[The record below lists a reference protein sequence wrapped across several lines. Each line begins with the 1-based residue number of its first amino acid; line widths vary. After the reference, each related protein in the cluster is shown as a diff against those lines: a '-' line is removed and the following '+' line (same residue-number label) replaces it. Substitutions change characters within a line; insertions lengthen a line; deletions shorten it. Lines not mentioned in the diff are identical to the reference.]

1 MSEQNKKNDGSLFDK
16 DPFPKD
22 VWEIAYKNTGGKPFE
37 KGNAFSPANETAK
50 SATQSTS
57 SKLTPEQQ
65 RLKSELKAKAEER
78 KASGQ
83 TKSKPM
89 QSYNTTFISGVSN
102 STKTSVTPPSSSDF
116 YGNKATPSLHNTGTK
131 PIYEPE
137 EEEDEQ
143 IEDFEDLIT
152 KLIKKPFKEIE
163 KALAGEEFDKPS
175 VAIAAVV
182 IILAIIVFGLL
193 GS

>member
-37 KGNAFSPANETAK
+37 KGTAFSPANETAK

-65 RLKSELKAKAEER
+65 RLKSELKAKQER

-89 QSYNTTFISGVSN
+89 QSYNTTFISGVADSK
-102 STKTSVTPPSSSDF
+102 SPSVTPPANPIFRDSNS
-116 YGNKATPSLHNTGTK
+116 AQSLHNTGTK

-137 EEEDEQ
+137 EEEDEH

-152 KLIKKPFKEIE
+152 KLLKKPLKEFK
-163 KALAGEEFDKPS
+163 KAFTGEDFDEPT
-175 VAIAAVV
+175 VTITV
-182 IILAIIVFGLL
+182 IVIVLVLIVLGLL
-193 GS
+193 GL

>member
-65 RLKSELKAKAEER
+65 RLKTELKAKQER

-89 QSYNTTFISGVSN
+89 QSYNTTFISGAADSK
-102 STKTSVTPPSSSDF
+102 SPSVTPPANPIFRDSNS
-116 YGNKATPSLHNTGTK
+116 AQSLHNTGTK
-131 PIYEPE
+131 PIYEPD

-163 KALAGEEFDKPS
+163 KALAGEEFDKPT

>member
-37 KGNAFSPANETAK
+37 KGTAFSPANETAK

-65 RLKSELKAKAEER
+65 RLKTELKAKQER

-131 PIYEPE
+131 PTYEPE

-152 KLIKKPFKEIE
+152 KLLKKPLKEFK
-163 KALAGEEFDKPS
+163 KAFTGEDFDEPT
-175 VAIAAVV
+175 VTITV
-182 IILAIIVFGLL
+182 IVIVLVLIVLCLL
-193 GS
+193 GL